1 MNKNSKASLFLG
13 LPYYLWAA
21 FFIVIPLFMVVWYGL
36 TDKTGAFTLANVLSI
51 MRPAHMK
58 ALILSIVLSLGA
70 TAVCLLLA
78 YPLCMFLVESQKQ
91 ADSFLVM
98 LLIVPMWMNFLL
110 RTYAWQSILEKTG
123 ILNAFLNAIG
133 LPSQHLINT
142 PGGIILGMVYDFLP
156 FMILPI
162 YNALEKIDVNVVNA
176 AHDLGANGTQT
187 FTRVI
192 FPLSLPGVISGITM
206 VFVPALTTF
215 VISSLLGGGK
225 ILLIGNVIEQEFT
238 LAYDWHLGSGL
249 SLVLLIFI
257 ILNIVVSTAFD
268 RAEA

>member
-78 YPLCMFLVESQKQ
+78 YPLCMFLVESQKE

-98 LLIVPMWMNFLL
+98 LL
-110 RTYAWQSILEKTG
+110 
-123 ILNAFLNAIG
+123 
-133 LPSQHLINT
+133 
-142 PGGIILGMVYDFLP
+142 
-156 FMILPI
+156 
-162 YNALEKIDVNVVNA
+162 
-176 AHDLGANGTQT
+176 
-187 FTRVI
+187 
-192 FPLSLPGVISGITM
+192 
-206 VFVPALTTF
+206 
-215 VISSLLGGGK
+215 
-225 ILLIGNVIEQEFT
+225 
-238 LAYDWHLGSGL
+238 
-249 SLVLLIFI
+249 
-257 ILNIVVSTAFD
+257 
-268 RAEA
+268 

>member
-1 MNKNSKASLFLG
+1 MNKNSKATLFLG

-70 TAVCLLLA
+70 TVVCLLLA
-78 YPLCMFLVESQKQ
+78 YPLCMFLVESQKK

-187 FTRVI
+187 FTCRA
-192 FPLSLPGVISGITM
+192 SS
-206 VFVPALTTF
+206 PASRWSSCRRSRPSSSPRSSA
-215 VISSLLGGGK
+215 VARSSLSATSSSRSSRSPTTG
-225 ILLIGNVIEQEFT
+225 IWVRDFR
-238 LAYDWHLGSGL
+238 WCFSF
-249 SLVLLIFI
+249 S
-257 ILNIVVSTAFD
+257 SS
-268 RAEA
+268 